1 MNNKVKNALYV
12 FSGLLFVA
20 GGAVVILIS
29 WKLFLGII
37 LIMWADNIV
46 RDVRDK

>member
-20 GGAVVILIS
+20 GGAVVS
-29 WKLFLGII
+29 LFPY
-37 LIMWADNIV
+37 
-46 RDVRDK
+46 